1 MTGMRWI
8 QAALAVAGG
17 VLGLLA
23 YEVQMNNLPATTSL
37 RSWAGVIA
45 AWSFLL
51 AGLIAWSRRP
61 RNRLGPLMVLTCFAL
76 LARQFRY
83 SHDELAF
90 TAFFLLGEI
99 CWVLVG
105 HVTLAYPFGR
115 VTDRLERAFLWVAYG
130 VAIAF
135 PLAILLVYDGSR
147 RLRYVDPVPRDSLL
161 LVSAHGDVVDAL
173 QFLFGVVAYGFLAT
187 IFVLLVVRKLLKAT
201 PRGRRV
207 LLPILVAAVVAAA
220 WSMLNGTL
228 TFASAKP
235 PSVTYDL
242 FWWQFIALTALP
254 LALLWGLLRA
264 RLARVHVGE
273 LVVHLESASVDTLRD
288 ELARAL
294 EDPTLEVGLWLPD
307 RGIYVD
313 ASGVE
318 FSVPEDSIDR
328 AVTVIENDGEP
339 LAVLVHDP
347 TLREEPKLV
356 EAVAAAAR
364 LALVNARLHAEVR
377 AQLETVQES
386 RARIA
391 AAADE
396 ERRRIERDL
405 HDGAQQRLVALAL
418 ELRSAQRQL
427 ADSGDPDMQRLLA
440 STADEL
446 QVAVEELRDLAQ
458 GIHPG
463 ILTQG
468 GLAYA
473 LEALAA
479 RAPLPVTVTATSE
492 RFSPEIEATAYF
504 VACEALTNVVK
515 HSGASSAEIG
525 ARRDNGTLVL
535 EVSDDGAG
543 GAGLDGGSGLRG
555 LTDRVEAVGGLLLV
569 ESSRDGTLVRGVI
582 PCGS

>member
-1 MTGMRWI
+1 MRWI
-8 QAALAVAGG
+8 HAGLAVAGG
-17 VLGLLA
+17 VLGVLA

-37 RSWAGVIA
+37 RSWAGVVA

-115 VTDRLERAFLWVAYG
+115 VTDRLEKAFLWVAYG

-187 IFVLLVVRKLLKAT
+187 VFVLLVIRKLAKAT

-273 LVVHLESASVDTLRD
+273 LVVQLESASVDTLRG

-318 FSVPEDSIDR
+318 FSVPEDSVDR
-328 AVTVIENDGEP
+328 AVTLIENDGEP
-339 LAVLVHDP
+339 L
-347 TLREEPKLV
+347 
-356 EAVAAAAR
+356 
-364 LALVNARLHAEVR
+364 
-377 AQLETVQES
+377 
-386 RARIA
+386 
-391 AAADE
+391 
-396 ERRRIERDL
+396 
-405 HDGAQQRLVALAL
+405 
-418 ELRSAQRQL
+418 
-427 ADSGDPDMQRLLA
+427 
-440 STADEL
+440 
-446 QVAVEELRDLAQ
+446 
-458 GIHPG
+458 
-463 ILTQG
+463 
-468 GLAYA
+468 
-473 LEALAA
+473 
-479 RAPLPVTVTATSE
+479 
-492 RFSPEIEATAYF
+492 
-504 VACEALTNVVK
+504 
-515 HSGASSAEIG
+515 
-525 ARRDNGTLVL
+525 
-535 EVSDDGAG
+535 
-543 GAGLDGGSGLRG
+543 
-555 LTDRVEAVGGLLLV
+555 
-569 ESSRDGTLVRGVI
+569 
-582 PCGS
+582 